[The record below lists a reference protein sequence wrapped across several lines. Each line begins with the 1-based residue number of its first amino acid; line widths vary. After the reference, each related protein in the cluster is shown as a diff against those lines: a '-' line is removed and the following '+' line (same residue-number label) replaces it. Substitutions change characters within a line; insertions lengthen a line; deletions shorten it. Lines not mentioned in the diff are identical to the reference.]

1 MIVSPTSSTAEGL
14 CAFALT
20 VAAAASTT
28 VRKWR
33 AASIFAGGMGTT
45 RTVASVTVASV
56 PSDPTTS
63 FARFSGPSSPTSSRL

>member
-1 MIVSPTSSTAEGL
+1 MIVSSTSSTADGW
-14 CAFALT
+14 CAFART

-28 VRKWR
+28 VPKWS
-33 AASIFAGGMGTT
+33 AASIFTAGMGTT

-63 FARFSGPSSPTSSRL
+63 FARFRGPSSPTSSRL